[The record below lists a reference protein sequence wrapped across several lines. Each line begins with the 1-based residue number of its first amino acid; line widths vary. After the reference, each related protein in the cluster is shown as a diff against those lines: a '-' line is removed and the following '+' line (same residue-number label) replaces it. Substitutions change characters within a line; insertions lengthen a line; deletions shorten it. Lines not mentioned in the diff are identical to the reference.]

1 MERALFRW
9 QKWRRSI
16 ISQWVEPYKKL
27 EEMPPDQLKLEA
39 RQELQK
45 LNLPVTILLEL
56 YWICSVTSDYNLD
69 YPSSFDRIVIPDWLS
84 LPPKPS
90 PFVHF
95 PKLKLGARIY
105 PPHVMGE
112 KDKEFFMYQHGL
124 EAIDISYPSED
135 IFWIFLTAEHE
146 FFYVLKQ
153 LKGHPKRCG
162 KPGRV
167 PSYSDRLAVQ
177 CTVLKDSGSTY
188 VTIAKQLGLPVKK
201 PYETLQSD
209 SAKSLI
215 QRGRKLIQ
223 ASKIHP
229 ESANA
234 HYRQS

>member
-16 ISQWVEPYKKL
+16 ISPWVEPYKKL

-45 LNLPVTILLEL
+45 LNLPVTMLLEL

-90 PFVHF
+90 RFVHF
-95 PKLKLGARIY
+95 PKLKLGTRIY

-124 EAIDISYPSED
+124 ETIDISYPSED
-135 IFWIFLTAEHE
+135 IFWIFLTPEHE

-167 PSYSDRLAVQ
+167 PSYSDRLAVRCAALNSLGISCVQ
-177 CTVLKDSGSTY
+177 
-188 VTIAKQLGLPVKK
+188 IAKEFGLPVQK
-201 PYETLQSD
+201 PYESQQSNTTRH
-209 SAKSLI
+209 LVE
-215 QRGRKLIQ
+215 RGRRLIDVT
-223 ASKIHP
+223 
-229 ESANA
+229 ND
-234 HYRQS
+234 